1 MKKWKEGARQY
12 LDRSVSR
19 AGDQQVTSEL
29 DGVHGALVALEGQK
43 RFAGGKLPGEDHLVR
58 RARGQHVSLSVLR
71 EGGGASTSES
81 LAER

>member
-1 MKKWKEGARQY
+1 MKKKKKRKEGARQY

-71 EGGGASTSES
+71 EGG
-81 LAER
+81 ERAPARV